1 MLDKKSNVWG
11 VLFMKISY
19 EKRIEATLAYVNQNR
34 TYKEVAKEYDM
45 HPSDLQKWV
54 ALYKNHGVAG
64 LSKRTGKY
72 TGDFKLAV
80 IEYMHNTKSSV
91 RETAAY
97 FGIPSFRSV
106 LMWER
111 LYYEEG
117 PTGLFKENRGR
128 SRKMNPKIHPT
139 PLDKKTENQ
148 LLTEI
153 QQLRMENEYLKK
165 YNSLTL
171 ERMKK
176 K

>member
-1 MLDKKSNVWG
+1 
-11 VLFMKISY
+11 
-19 EKRIEATLAYVNQNR
+19 
-34 TYKEVAKEYDM
+34 
-45 HPSDLQKWV
+45 
-54 ALYKNHGVAG
+54 
-64 LSKRTGKY
+64 
-72 TGDFKLAV
+72 
-80 IEYMHNTKSSV
+80 MHNTKSSV